1 MRESLLD
8 LDKSLN
14 VLICLML
21 PKICRTDE
29 PEHVFR
35 LIMLDEIRLIRTVT
49 RNSSVA
55 VKILVKAFIL
65 RFISLLRCVSMVL
78 FGDPD
83 VISDK
88 VMGTVSRFME
98 GITDFG

>member
-1 MRESLLD
+1 
-8 LDKSLN
+8 
-14 VLICLML
+14 ML

-55 VKILVKAFIL
+55 QKILVKAFIL
-65 RFISLLRCVSMVL
+65 RFFILVSMGLFGYSDVSMGL

-88 VMGTVSRFME
+88 VIGTISRFME
-98 GITDFG
+98 GITDFS

>member
-1 MRESLLD
+1 
-8 LDKSLN
+8 
-14 VLICLML
+14 ML
-21 PKICRTDE
+21 PNICRTDE

-35 LIMLDEIRLIRTVT
+35 LIMLDEIRLIRTVA

-65 RFISLLRCVSMVL
+65 KFLFRYLDASMGL